1 MSDLIPRLRELVAAE
16 ADGAVAL
23 RRAIHRRP
31 ELGFAEY
38 ETTARLVAYLQASG
52 LEPSPRSSGP
62 GLTVEVGEGEPLV
75 VFRADLDGLPIH
87 EANDVEYRSEVD
99 GVMHACGH
107 DAHAAMAAGLAR
119 VMAGADR
126 LPGRVRFLFQPAEET
141 VPGGAVE
148 MLNEGAVAGAVA
160 AIAFHVDPS
169 TPPGTVALRTGPI
182 TGASDRVAI
191 ELMGPGGHTSR
202 PHQTVDLIQALARL
216 VVDLPAYVKRVT
228 DPRQP
233 IALVFG
239 RIEGGRAENVV
250 PARVEVAGTV
260 RMFDLDLWKEMP
272 PLIEKAAHD
281 IATPLGAH
289 VNVRY
294 ERGSPPVVNDRAV
307 IETVGRA
314 ARTVLGDEGVLPTAQ
329 SLGAEDFAW
338 YLEEVPGA
346 LIRLG
351 ARLPDRVVD
360 LHATDF
366 DIDERAIPT
375 GMMVGAVALL
385 ELLGAGR

>member
-1 MSDLIPRLRELVAAE
+1 MSDVISRLRDLVAAE

-23 RRAIHRRP
+23 RRIIHRHP
-31 ELGFAEY
+31 EVGFAEHG
-38 ETTARLVAYLQASG
+38 TTERVATYLRDAGLDPAIRPSG
-52 LEPSPRSSGP
+52 T
-62 GLTVEVGEGEPLV
+62 GLTVDVGEGDPLV

-87 EANDVEYRSEVD
+87 EANEVEYRSQVD

-107 DAHAAMAAGLAR
+107 DAHTAIGAGLAR
-119 VMAGADR
+119 VMAG
-126 LPGRVRFLFQPAEET
+126 LGSLQGRVRFVFQPAEET

-148 MLNEGAVAGAVA
+148 MLKEGAVAGAIA

-169 TPPGTVALRTGPI
+169 TPPGTVALKTGPI

-191 ELMGPGGHTSR
+191 ELVGPGGHTSR

-239 RIEGGRAENVV
+239 RIEGGTAENVV
-250 PARVEVAGTV
+250 PARVEVAGTM
-260 RMFDLDLWKEMP
+260 RMFDLDLWKQIP

-281 IATPLGAH
+281 IAAPLGAQ

-294 ERGSPPVVNDRAV
+294 ERGSPPVVNDHSV
-307 IETVGRA
+307 IQAVGRA

-338 YLEEVPGA
+338 YLEDVPGA

-351 ARLPDRVVD
+351 ARLPNRTVD

-366 DIDERAIPT
+366 DIDERSIPT

-385 ELLGAGR
+385 ELLHDHG

>member
-1 MSDLIPRLRELVAAE
+1 VSELIPQLSELVAAE
-16 ADGAVAL
+16 ADAVVAL
-23 RRAIHRRP
+23 RRTIHRRP

-38 ETTARLVAYLQASG
+38 ETTERIASYLRASG
-52 LEPSPRSSGP
+52 LVPVVRPSGT
-62 GLTVEVGEGEPLV
+62 GLTVEIGEGEPLV
-75 VFRADLDGLPIH
+75 VFRADLDALPIE
-87 EANDVEYRSEVD
+87 EANDVEYRSEID

-107 DAHAAMAAGLAR
+107 DAHSAMAAGLAR
-119 VMAGADR
+119 VMAAAGP
-126 LPGRVRFLFQPAEET
+126 LEGRIRFVFQPAEET

-148 MLNEGAVAGAVA
+148 MLSEGAVDGSSA

-191 ELMGPGGHTSR
+191 ELTGPGGHTSR

-228 DPRQP
+228 DPRKP

-239 RIEGGRAENVV
+239 RIGGGRAENVV
-250 PARVEVAGTV
+250 PGRVQVAGTV
-260 RMFDLDLWKEMP
+260 RMFDLDLWKQMP

-289 VNVRY
+289 VAVSY
-294 ERGSPPVVNDRAV
+294 ERGSPPVVNDPAV
-307 IETVGRA
+307 IEAVGRA
-314 ARTVLGDEGVLPTAQ
+314 ARTVLGDEGVLPTEQ

-351 ARLPDRVVD
+351 ARLPDRMVD

-375 GMMVGAVALL
+375 GLMVGAVALL
-385 ELLGAGR
+385 ELLASG

>member
-1 MSDLIPRLRELVAAE
+1 MSDPIPRLRELVGAE

-23 RRAIHRRP
+23 RRTIHRRP
-31 ELGFAEY
+31 ELGFQER
-38 ETTARLVAYLQASG
+38 ETTERVAAYLRASG
-52 LEPSPRSSGP
+52 LHPAVRPSGT
-62 GLTVEVGEGEPLV
+62 GLTVEIGEGDPLV
-75 VFRADLDGLPIH
+75 VFRSDLDGLPIE
-87 EANDVEYRSEVD
+87 EANDVEYRSEVE

-107 DAHAAMAAGLAR
+107 DAHTAIAAGLAR
-119 VMAGADR
+119 VLAEAGP
-126 LPGRVRFLFQPAEET
+126 LGGRVRFLFQPAEET

-148 MLNEGAVAGAVA
+148 MLNEGAVEGAAA

-191 ELMGPGGHTSR
+191 ELTGPGGHTSR
-202 PHQTVDLIQALARL
+202 PHQTVDLIQAMARL

-239 RIEGGRAENVV
+239 RIGGGQAENVI
-250 PARVEVAGTV
+250 PSRVEVAGTM
-260 RMFDLDLWKEMP
+260 RMFDLDLWKQMP

-289 VNVRY
+289 VNVKY
-294 ERGSPPVVNDRAV
+294 ERGSPPVVNDPAVVEAVWRAS
-307 IETVGRA
+307 
-314 ARTVLGDEGVLPTAQ
+314 RTVLGDEGVLPTAQ

-338 YLEEVPGA
+338 YLDEVPGA

-351 ARLPDRVVD
+351 ARLPDRTVD

-366 DIDERAIPT
+366 DLDERAIPT
-375 GMMVGAVALL
+375 GMMVGAVSLL
-385 ELLGAGR
+385 ELLAANR